1 VNPPTTATKPKRK
14 RKKGGPAEPK
24 QRADATRNREAVL
37 VAAREGF
44 AEIGLDCGMD
54 EVARRAGLGV
64 GTVYRHFPNKELLI
78 KALIEDHFISLA
90 ERGAQALEEDDPW
103 EAFCDF
109 MRWTAQLGARDRG
122 LAEVLGH
129 RPEQGQAA
137 AVGTG
142 LVETTATLIANAQ
155 ASGKMRKDAIVEDVP
170 TMVCGL
176 GGATGA
182 PAESFPG
189 QNWERLLEIILDG
202 LRATPGQP
210 PLPAPKRTFEAGR

>member
-1 VNPPTTATKPKRK
+1 MNPPTAAKTPPKPKK
-14 RKKGGPAEPK
+14 AGAAEPK
-24 QRADATRNREAVL
+24 RRADATRNREAVL

-44 AEIGLDCGMD
+44 AEIGLECGMD

-78 KALIEDHFISLA
+78 QALIEDHFASLA
-90 ERGAQALEEDDPW
+90 ARAAQALEEDDPW
-103 EAFCDF
+103 EAFCEL
-109 MRWTAQLGARDRG
+109 MRWTARLGARDRG

-129 RPEQGQAA
+129 RPQQGQAA

-142 LVETTATLIANAQ
+142 LVEATATLIANAQ

-182 PAESFPG
+182 PPESFPG

-202 LRATPGQP
+202 LRATAEQR
-210 PLPAPKRTFEAGR
+210 PLPRPKRTFE